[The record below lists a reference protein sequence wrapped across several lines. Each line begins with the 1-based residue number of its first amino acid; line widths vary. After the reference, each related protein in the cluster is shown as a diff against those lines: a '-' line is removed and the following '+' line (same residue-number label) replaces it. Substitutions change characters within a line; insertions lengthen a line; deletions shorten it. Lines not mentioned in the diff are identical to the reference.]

1 MVIHRF
7 HLGIQDLTMTQEQ
20 ETSLW
25 SEWELRPLFKAM
37 SHDGLFFLPAWDPVQ
52 KMCASLNDLR

>member
-1 MVIHRF
+1 
-7 HLGIQDLTMTQEQ
+7 MTQEQ